1 MQSVTAGGS
10 ARTAALLCV
19 VAFSWS
25 TVAVDGAAVHV
36 RAAVVCGGVVCKSGL
51 RDTFVCC
58 GNPAAKELC
67 MNATKGAT
75 ETCCHTVGPVLL
87 ACVLCKWRLAIE
99 WEPYDHFGLL
109 ANY

>member
-1 MQSVTAGGS
+1 
-10 ARTAALLCV
+10 
-19 VAFSWS
+19 
-25 TVAVDGAAVHV
+25 
-36 RAAVVCGGVVCKSGL
+36 
-51 RDTFVCC
+51 
-58 GNPAAKELC
+58 